1 MDTDSDAIGYVS
13 TVMRHHTF
21 SSLRGIAVLSEDSIA
36 VSDTTNCKIWRVNP
50 LPGGV
55 SLLAGIDRHR
65 SSSIYGD
72 HVRADYYRFSEPC
85 GLFADGSVLFVAE
98 RNKGRIAQVC
108 SISIMF
114 ITAFNFMGYYW
125 RKVCRGVA
133 STVAGTQG
141 GQKKPQGASFSFPSS
156 IALMPDGSAV
166 VAEKAGVQLIGSD
179 GKVTKLAG
187 RHHAIGFGQ
196 KIDLPIE
203 QNNGCLCKDAYFY
216 DLQQIAVGSDGSI
229 YVADRG
235 TKSVQRIKYGEVRTF
250 VKGFSAPEG
259 VAVDGDGNVFVSDTE
274 ANRIFKVKPTGE
286 KEVLCGSGKNASED
300 GQGRLATLNQP
311 HFLQYDSRSGCLLF
325 TEGTAVRKVRVE
337 KRRPSHHDP
346 TFSTDLMKLIDNSN
360 IPSADV
366 IQFRV
371 EGRLIQVAKTNLCVR
386 SEYFQKMLQSG
397 WKESKKGK
405 SKSVIP
411 VEETT
416 YDAFHALITYL
427 VAGVLDVEKCR
438 PIMIDIFML
447 ADKYLEGNLK
457 GLCIRQLVKDL
468 SLETVID
475 CLFLSEKFNNQE
487 LMEASLRFAADHLKD
502 LRGTKGFLS

>member
-85 GLFADGSVLFVAE
+85 GLFADGSVLFVAD
-98 RNKGRIAQVC
+98 RGNNKITQVSRGMA
-108 SISIMF
+108 SI
-114 ITAFNFMGYYW
+114 
-125 RKVCRGVA
+125 VA
-133 STVAGTQG
+133 SI
-141 GQKKPQGASFSFPSS
+141 QK
-156 IALMPDGSAV
+156 ALMPDGSTV
-166 VAEKAGVQLIGSD
+166 VAEEAGVQLIGRD
-179 GKVTKLAG
+179 GTVTKLAG
-187 RHHAIGFGQ
+187 REPIAKYDRFHSLHPFGQ
-196 KIDLPIE
+196 TIRLKKE
-203 QNNGCLCKDAYFY
+203 NNGCLCKDAYFY